1 MKYLWS
7 VTLMLLCV
15 SWMGTAASADE
26 LNTNTNLPNTNMET
40 NAFHDQELIVK
51 FSLNLSKAERNAILK
66 QVNGTEE
73 DHLGD
78 GDFSFIKFPNGT
90 DLTKAAQRLLAQ
102 KKIIWAEPNYKV
114 KSTYIPQEPDYSKQW
129 YLNKIQMPKA
139 WDITKG
145 SSQIKVAVI
154 DDGVQQDHPDLKGK
168 IVSPFNAV
176 TGNARYTPHEHATH
190 VAGIIAASFN
200 KTGIAGIAPNV
211 KIMPINVFDGE
222 EASDYAVALGIK
234 YAVEHHADVINMSL
248 GSPNYSVLLDYYA
261 NYAKSKGVILI
272 AAAGNDGTFT
282 KTYPAALN
290 SVVGVGATSSS
301 DHVAFYSNKGSF
313 VDFTAPGSN
322 IFSSINGSSYAPLTG
337 TSMAS
342 PVVSGVAALIRSRNP
357 FLTPDQVE
365 SVMKHSVIDL
375 GAKGRDDYYGY
386 GRIDAYKAVSNT
398 SSPKAKISAPKTFT
412 MTGKNKAALSLKLPG
427 HAKVTVTIQNSSGQ
441 TVREVLNK
449 KVSGTKQTVVWDGK
463 AANGKFVS
471 TGAYNAVVKASN
483 RRASLSKT
491 TPIQVM
497 NHTYAAILVKGDYTF
512 SPKAGKTVKIPYELT
527 QKAKVTAVVK
537 DKAGRVVKKI
547 ITAKTVPT
555 GKHSF
560 KWDGKNEKGKQV
572 KDGAYSL
579 RMSLVDMH
587 KKKGKTKKVS
597 IKIDTIRPS
606 GNLTLTSTV
615 FKMDTKN
622 RTSATLKGTET
633 AKVHVFVIDEK
644 GKIVKQLFYKQVKT
658 ATFIWNGMNAK
669 KQFAPE
675 GSYRYLIQLKDA
687 AGNFSTLK
695 SKYFML
701 QDWRVPTIQAA
712 KDVTSTVQ
720 DLKPIGYTLSK
731 AGQITIDITQGETF
745 IRSIKNNSDE
755 NLGGQSFQWD
765 GTNSSNQIVTSGDYQ
780 FKITIVDKYGLTQI
794 FTGIINI
801 K

>member
-7 VTLMLLCV
+7 VTLMLLCM
-15 SWMGTAASADE
+15 SWMGTAASADG
-26 LNTNTNLPNTNMET
+26 LNTNMDLANTNMET

-51 FSLNLSKAERNAILK
+51 FSSNLSKTERNAILN

-73 DHLGD
+73 AHLGD
-78 GDFSFIKFPNGT
+78 GAFSFIKFPKGT

-102 KKIIWAEPNYKV
+102 KKIVWAEPNYKV

-282 KTYPAALN
+282 KTYPAALG
-290 SVVGVGATSSS
+290 SVVGVGATTSS

-322 IFSSINGSSYAPLTG
+322 IFSSINGSSYAHLTG

-365 SVMKHSVIDL
+365 SVMKHSVVDL
-375 GAKGRDDYYGY
+375 GTKGRDDYYGY

-398 SSPKAKISAPKTFT
+398 SSPKAKITAPKTFT

-427 HAKVTVTIQNSSGQ
+427 HAKVTVTIQNASGQ
-441 TVREVLNK
+441 TVREVLNQ

-463 AANGKFVS
+463 AANGKFVP
-471 TGAYNAVVKASN
+471 TGDYKAVVKASN

-491 TPIQVM
+491 TSIQVV
-497 NHTYAAILVKGDYTF
+497 NHTYAAILVKGFYTF

-527 QKAKVTAVVK
+527 QKANVTAEVQ
-537 DKAGRVVKKI
+537 DKNGNVIKKI
-547 ITAKTVPT
+547 MTAKTVST

-572 KDGAYSL
+572 KDAAYSL
-579 RMSLVDMH
+579 KMSLIDMH

-606 GNLTLTSTV
+606 GELALASTM

-633 AKVHVFVIDEK
+633 ARVHVLVIDAK
-644 GKIVKQLFYKQVKT
+644 GNIVKQVLYKQAKT
-658 ATFIWNGMNAK
+658 ATFTWNGINVK
-669 KQFAPE
+669 KQFSPE
-675 GSYRYLIQLKDA
+675 GRYRYLIQLKDE
-687 AGNFSTLK
+687 AGNSSTIK
-695 SKYFML
+695 SKFFTL
-701 QDWRVPTIQAA
+701 QDWRVPTVQSE
-712 KDVTSTVQ
+712 KDVYSILQ
-720 DLKPIGYTLSK
+720 DMKPIAYTLSK
-731 AGQITIDITQGETF
+731 AGKVTIDVSQGTTF
-745 IRSIKNNSDE
+745 IKSIKTNAQE
-755 NLGGQSFQWD
+755 TTGTQSFRWD
-765 GTNSSNQIVTSGDYQ
+765 GTDGINQPVISGDYQ
-780 FKITIVDKYGLTQI
+780 FKITVVDKYGLTQI
-794 FTGIINI
+794 FTGTIHI